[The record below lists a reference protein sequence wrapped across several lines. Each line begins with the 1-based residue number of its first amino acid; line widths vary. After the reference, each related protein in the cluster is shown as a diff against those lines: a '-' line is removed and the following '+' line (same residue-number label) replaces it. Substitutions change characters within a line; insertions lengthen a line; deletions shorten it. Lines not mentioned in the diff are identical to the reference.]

1 MREAQTSAAEE
12 ARPKEVA
19 WYVVHTQAGAELK
32 VKSNLEKRKAS
43 LGMEGQI
50 FRVLVPM
57 EEYIEVREGKKRT
70 VKRKVFPGY
79 VLVEM
84 VMSED
89 SYNAVRYTP
98 GVTGFVGGAR
108 PSPLEPAEVEA
119 LLRRIGLEEARPK
132 VDLAPGDNV
141 RVSSGPFEGFIG
153 VVDEVSVERGKVRVL
168 VSMFGRET
176 PVEIDFVQ
184 VEKL

>member
-1 MREAQTSAAEE
+1 VRETRAAAAEE
-12 ARPKEVA
+12 TRPKEAA
-19 WYVVHTQAGAELK
+19 WYVVHTQAGSELK

-43 LGMEGQI
+43 LGMEGHI

-84 VMSED
+84 VLTED
-89 SYNAVRYTP
+89 SYNVVRHTP
-98 GVTGFVGGAR
+98 GVTGFVGGSK
-108 PSPLEPAEVEA
+108 PSPLEPAEVEN

-132 VDLAPGDNV
+132 IDLAPGDNV
-141 RVSSGPFEGFIG
+141 RVASGPFEGFIG

-176 PVEIDFVQ
+176 PVEMDFVQ
-184 VEKL
+184 VEKI